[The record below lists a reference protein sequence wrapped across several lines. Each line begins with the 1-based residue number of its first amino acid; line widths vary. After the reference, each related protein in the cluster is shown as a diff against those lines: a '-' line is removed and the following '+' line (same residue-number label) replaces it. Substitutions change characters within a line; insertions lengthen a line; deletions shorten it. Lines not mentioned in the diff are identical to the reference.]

1 MALPTVHAIPLWMMQ
16 DGSLEWEQPWANIH
30 LLVATVQAPWK
41 VCRRN
46 ACASVRLQVNAC
58 QLRQGKT

>member
-1 MALPTVHAIPLWMMQ
+1 MLSRFGYYMQ
-16 DGSLEWEQPWANIH
+16 NGSLEKEQPWANIH
-30 LLVATVQAPWK
+30 LLDATVQAPWK
-41 VCRRN
+41 ACRRN